1 MMIATM
7 KEKYDQTAVP
17 ALKESYGYANPMQ
30 VPRIT
35 KVVINMSVNT
45 KVDKDTLK
53 AVSDDLAKIAGQ
65 RPVITKARK
74 SISNFALREGMPI
87 GAKVT
92 LRGTRMYEFLD
103 RLINVALPRIRDFR
117 GVSAR
122 SFDGR
127 GTYTLGLKEQTIFP
141 EINPDNVKR
150 SQGMDISIITTAE
163 TDAEARDLLK
173 SLGMPFAS

>member
-1 MMIATM
+1 MIATM
-7 KEKYDQTAVP
+7 KDKYEKTAVP

-53 AVSDDLAKIAGQ
+53 WVSEDLAKISGQ
-65 RPVITKARK
+65 RPAITKARK

-92 LRGTRMYEFLD
+92 LRGARMYEFLD
-103 RLINVALPRIRDFR
+103 RLINIALPRIRDFR
-117 GVSAR
+117 GVPVK

-141 EINPDNVKR
+141 EINPDTVKR
-150 SQGMDISIITTAE
+150 SQGMDISIVTTAE
-163 TDAEARDLLK
+163 TDTEARDLLR

>member
-1 MMIATM
+1 MIATM

>member
-1 MMIATM
+1 MIPTL
-7 KEKYDQTAVP
+7 KEKYNSTVVP
-17 ALKESYGYANPMQ
+17 ALKEAHGYKNPMQ

-35 KVVINMSVNT
+35 KVVVNMSVNT
-45 KVDKDTLK
+45 KVDKDSFKVMTE
-53 AVSDDLAKIAGQ
+53 DLARIAGQ
-65 RPVITKARK
+65 RPITTKARL
-74 SISNFALREGMPI
+74 SISNFGLREGMPI

-103 RLINVALPRIRDFR
+103 RMINVALPRIRDFR
-117 GVSAR
+117 GVPST

-127 GTYTLGLKEQTIFP
+127 GSYTLGLKEQTIFP

-150 SQGMDISIITTAE
+150 VQGMDVTIVTTAE

-173 SLGMPFAS
+173 HLGMPFVV